1 MPESRFVSL
10 FILSCI
16 TLSLAQCNIWD
27 NILSQTEASHPIML
41 TESFNIEV
49 SLPEEVALDA
59 NIDFNS
65 ELKIITVKLSKNLFI
80 QKV

>member
-1 MPESRFVSL
+1 
-10 FILSCI
+10 
-16 TLSLAQCNIWD
+16 
-27 NILSQTEASHPIML
+27 ML

-49 SLPEEVALDA
+49 SLPEKVGLNV